1 MLFCEDQYY
10 NKNNA
15 FRISVSFTLAI
26 ILHLALVYYTPQIHL
41 QNKLSA
47 DILSLPTNVSVRFTT
62 PPKPQQTIK
71 KAPVAKPQTVEE
83 KTPRIV
89 PEKTVTKK
97 VLAEKPQ
104 NLNRIEPAAAP
115 PQTIDFEKDPPKQR
129 QITNV
134 HPADNIIPVVKEP
147 NIKGRR
153 VQPQYPKRALRMGQE
168 GVVWVHVLIDK
179 NGKRQDI
186 KIYEPSQFALL
197 NQAALE
203 AVKKW
208 NFDPSI
214 VNGAAVK
221 SWVEIPI
228 EFRIQ

>member
-47 DILSLPTNVSVRFTT
+47 DILSLPTNVSVRFTA

-83 KTPRIV
+83 NTPRIV
-89 PEKTVTKK
+89 PQKTVTKK
-97 VLAEKPQ
+97 VLAERPQ
-104 NLNRIEPAAAP
+104 NLNRIEPVAAP

-168 GVVWVHVLIDK
+168 GVVWVQRLAADPL
-179 NGKRQDI
+179 Q
-186 KIYEPSQFALL
+186 E
-197 NQAALE
+197 ALE
-203 AVKKW
+203 AALRREQRHVQRRRLSALL
-208 NFDPSI
+208 DGRRH
-214 VNGAAVK
+214 VRAHGGRRRAD
-221 SWVEIPI
+221 ELLH
-228 EFRIQ
+228 